1 MKTTL
6 DLPDEL
12 VTQLKLRAVHER
24 KKLKDLVAATLR
36 AGLAASKRRPAR
48 PGKRGGVTVRKDRK
62 TGLPVVQC
70 RRAAPRGQE
79 LTPDRVAGILTEQEA
94 AWAHDAG

>member
-12 VTQLKLRAVHER
+12 VRRLKLRAVHDGR
-24 KKLKDLVAATLR
+24 KLKDVAAEMLR
-36 AGLAASKRRPAR
+36 SGLAAQKATTSAEPA
-48 PGKRGGVTVRKDRK
+48 GIAKDRK

-70 RRAAPRGQE
+70 RRAAPRGHE
-79 LTPDRVAGILTEQEA
+79 LTPGRVAETLTAQEA
-94 AWAHDAG
+94 GWARDSG